1 MTAMNIPTNSG
12 VVVIKT
18 LNLVLGGLITYYAVT
33 AYRRTGST
41 LLGMFA
47 IGFGFIAI
55 GAFIAGILDLL
66 LAIPIAVALIIEG
79 VFTMGG
85 FLAILYSLYM

>member
-1 MTAMNIPTNSG
+1 MNIPTNPG

-18 LNLVLGGLITYYAVT
+18 LNLVLGGLITYYAVD

-41 LLGMFA
+41 LFGAFA

-66 LAIPIAVALIIEG
+66 LAISTPVALIIEG

-85 FLAILYSLYM
+85 FLAILYSLYI